1 MIAKNC
7 TQEDLQAALVA
18 VNSDH
23 RYAGNIRFKTMETK
37 GRRISFTLTVVSSTI
52 GTGKA
57 KVTAPGVS
65 MSPDGKR
72 RIAAAC
78 WHVHGDFFDALFNLC
93 PGAEVYSSGS
103 LANPKTGKWINKD
116 GGNWQDWNKGSMM
129 NPVPASKCCN
139 CKRNIK
145 TEKILAAQRGI

>member
-7 TQEDLQAALVA
+7 TKEDLQAALVA

-23 RYAGNIRFKTMETK
+23 RYTGNIRFKTMETK

-78 WHVHGDFFDALFNLC
+78 WHVHGDFFDALFRIC
-93 PGAEVYSSGS
+93 PDSEVSS
-103 LANPKTGKWINKD
+103 LGKVITKN
-116 GGNWQDWNKGSMM
+116 GGNWQDWNKGSIMYPKM
-129 NPVPASKCCN
+129 ASSCCL

>member
-7 TQEDLQAALVA
+7 TKENLQAALVA

-23 RYAGNIRFKTMETK
+23 RYTGNIRFKTMETK

-78 WHVHGDFFDALFNLC
+78 WHVHGDFFDALFRIC
-93 PGAEVYSSGS
+93 PGAEVSA
-103 LANPKTGKWINKD
+103 LGKVITKD
-116 GGNWQDWNKGSMM
+116 GGNWQDWGKGSLM

>member
-7 TQEDLQAALVA
+7 TKEDLQAALVA

-65 MSPDGKR
+65 VSPNGK

-116 GGNWQDWNKGSMM
+116 GGNWQDWGKGSMM
-129 NPVPASKCCN
+129 EPRKASECCL

>member
-65 MSPDGKR
+65 VSPNGK

-78 WHVHGDFFDALFNLC
+78 WHVHGDFFDALLRVC
-93 PGAEVYSSGS
+93 PGAEVSS
-103 LANPKTGKWINKD
+103 LGKVITKD
-116 GGNWQDWNKGSMM
+116 GGNWQDWNKGSIMYPKM
-129 NPVPASKCCN
+129 ASSCCL

>member
-7 TQEDLQAALVA
+7 TKGDLQAALVA

-23 RYAGNIRFKTMETK
+23 RYTGNIRFKTMETK

-65 MSPDGKR
+65 VSPNGK

-78 WHVHGDFFDALFNLC
+78 WHVHGDFFDALFRVC
-93 PGAEVYSSGS
+93 PGAEVSS
-103 LANPKTGKWINKD
+103 LGKVITKD

-129 NPVPASKCCN
+129 NPKMASSCCL

>member
-7 TQEDLQAALVA
+7 TKEDLQAALVA

-65 MSPDGKR
+65 VSPNGK

-78 WHVHGDFFDALFNLC
+78 WHVHGDFFDALLRVC
-93 PGAEVYSSGS
+93 PGAEVSS
-103 LANPKTGKWINKD
+103 LGKVITKD
-116 GGNWQDWNKGSMM
+116 GGNWQDWNKGSIMYPKM
-129 NPVPASKCCN
+129 ASSCCL

>member
-65 MSPDGKR
+65 VSPDGKR
-72 RIAAAC
+72 RISAAC
-78 WHVHGDFFDALFNLC
+78 WHVHGDFFDALFRVC
-93 PGAEVYSSGS
+93 PGSEVSS
-103 LANPKTGKWINKD
+103 LGKVITKD
-116 GGNWQDWNKGSMM
+116 GGNWQDWNKGSIMYPKM
-129 NPVPASKCCN
+129 ASSCCL

>member
-7 TQEDLQAALVA
+7 TKEDLQAALVA

-23 RYAGNIRFKTMETK
+23 RCTGNIRFKTMETK

-78 WHVHGDFFDALFNLC
+78 WHVHGDFFDALFRIC
-93 PGAEVYSSGS
+93 PDSEVSS
-103 LANPKTGKWINKD
+103 LGKVITKN
-116 GGNWQDWNKGSMM
+116 GGNWQDWNKGSIMYPKM
-129 NPVPASKCCN
+129 ASSCCL

>member
-1 MIAKNC
+1 MIVKNA
-7 TQEDLQAALVA
+7 TETSLQWALAA
-18 VNSDH
+18 VNF
-23 RYAGNIRFKTMETK
+23 RYGNNIKFKTMETK

-65 MSPDGKR
+65 VSPNGK

-78 WHVHGDFFDALFNLC
+78 WHVHGDFFDALFRVC
-93 PGAEVYSSGS
+93 PGAEVSS
-103 LANPKTGKWINKD
+103 LGKVITKD
-116 GGNWQDWNKGSMM
+116 GGNWQDWNKGSIMYPKM
-129 NPVPASKCCN
+129 ASSCCL

-145 TEKILAAQRGI
+145 TEKILAAQKGI